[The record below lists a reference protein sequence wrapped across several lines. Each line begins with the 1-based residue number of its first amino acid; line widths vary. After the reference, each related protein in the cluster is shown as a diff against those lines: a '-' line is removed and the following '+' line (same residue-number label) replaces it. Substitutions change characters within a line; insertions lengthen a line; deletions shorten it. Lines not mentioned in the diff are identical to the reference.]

1 MYYVYYFNILS
12 VIVLQI
18 RDKQMR
24 ETPSEHAMDPELKV
38 VWKKSN
44 TIKEVNKIVNDQL
57 YCFLPL

>member
-24 ETPSEHAMDPELKV
+24 ETPSEHTMDPELEV
-38 VWKKSN
+38 VWEKKAILS
-44 TIKEVNKIVNDQL
+44 KK
-57 YCFLPL
+57 